1 MIAYTKKHNVL
12 RFENSYLDLPDKF
25 YQHIAPTPVNKP
37 EILLLNTDLAAELGL
52 NLQTL
57 TTDKITAIFSGN
69 HVPKGTQ
76 PIALAYAGHQFG
88 HFVPQ
93 LGDGRAILLGEIID
107 IHGKRRD
114 IQLKGSG
121 RTQFSR
127 RGDGRAALGPVL
139 REYIISEA
147 MQALGITTTRSL
159 AVIKSGELVRRET
172 LLPGAV
178 LTRVASSHIR
188 IGTFEYFAARQDVAA
203 LKLLADY
210 AIDRHYPDAK
220 HAANPYLYLLKAVI
234 QAQAYLVAKWMQ
246 VGFIH
251 GVMNTDNTS
260 ITGETIDY
268 GPCAFMDTYDPNT
281 VYSSIDYYGRY
292 AYANQPPIAQWN
304 IGSLIECLL
313 FMLAFEED
321 QAKQTKAEL
330 IQLFQTAYQ
339 EHWLNNMASK
349 LGLSQPS
356 TVDLPLIQEFLR
368 LMRTNKADY
377 TLSFYYLRPAIDAAA
392 DSKDLKN
399 LLGQEPGLETWLKAW
414 RARLSQENQNKLQT
428 VAIMAA
434 ANPVFIPRNHRVE
447 QAIKAAVEHNDLSLA
462 KRLISVLSRPYVEQ
476 PENYEYMLPPSP
488 GEEVLQTFCGT

>member
-1 MIAYTKKHNVL
+1 MIAYTKKHEAL

-25 YQHIAPTPVNKP
+25 YQHIAPTSVKKP
-37 EILLLNTDLAAELGL
+37 EILLLNTDLAAELSL

-57 TTDKITAIFSGN
+57 PPDKIVAIFSGN
-69 HVPKGTQ
+69 HVPKGTH

-93 LGDGRAILLGEIID
+93 LGDGRAILMGEIID

-147 MQALGITTTRSL
+147 MHALGIKTTRSL

-203 LKLLADY
+203 LKLLTDY
-210 AIDRHYPDAK
+210 VIDRHYPDANL
-220 HAANPYLYLLKAVI
+220 AANPYLYLLKAVI

-313 FMLAFEED
+313 FMLGFEED
-321 QAKQTKAEL
+321 QTKQTKVEL
-330 IQLFQTAYQ
+330 MQLFQTDYQ
-339 EHWLNNMASK
+339 EYWLNNMASK

-356 TVDLPLIQEFLR
+356 TADIPLIQEFLN
-368 LMRTNKADY
+368 LMRNNKADY
-377 TLSFYYLRPAIDAAA
+377 TLSFYYLRPAIDANA
-392 DSKDLKN
+392 DIKSLTN
-399 LLGQEPGLETWLKAW
+399 ILGHDSRLETWLKAW
-414 RARLSQENQNKLQT
+414 RARLSQENQNKLQAA
-428 VAIMAA
+428 AIMAA
-434 ANPVFIPRNHRVE
+434 ANPVFIPRNHCVE
-447 QAIKAAVEHNDLSLA
+447 QAIKAALEHNDLSLA
-462 KRLISVLSRPYVEQ
+462 KRLISVLSRPYEEQ
-476 PENYEYMLPPSP
+476 PENYEYMLPPPP